1 MIKSI
6 LVAVSL
12 LFVTPALAATVTKT
26 LNVNWTYPVTEEPSI
41 VGFRVLNQDGVKV
54 ADNVAVNLRTLSVPY
69 TYDDVN
75 PQAFHLVAFDK
86 NGVQTNPSN
95 IVMVLPKYKPL
106 VGMGKITVEL
116 IDVPK

>member
-1 MIKSI
+1 MLKTIVI
-6 LVAVSL
+6 AVSL
-12 LFVTPALAATVTKT
+12 LFTVPVFAAQVTKT
-26 LNVNWTYPVTEEPSI
+26 LNVNWVYPVIEEATIS
-41 VGFRVLNQDGVKV
+41 GFRVLNQDGIKV
-54 ADNVAVNLRTLSVPY
+54 VDNVAVNLRTLSVPY
-69 TYDDVN
+69 TYDDAL

-86 NGVQTNPSN
+86 NGIQTNPSN